1 MKKIIALVLL
11 VAVTSISFAQKN
23 EVKSI
28 EKALKNSNFSDAK
41 SAVAAAEALLGNMD
55 DKTKA
60 KFYFLKA
67 QALYAKGAG
76 TDANIDEAI
85 SSLDMLKD
93 LESKMGKLKYT
104 QEANSMTTDMVNSFL
119 TKANDAF
126 TNKNYKVAAK
136 GFEKVYKMSPKDTLY
151 LYYAAS
157 AAVTDKDYDA
167 ALDYYNQLKNM
178 GYDGSQMNYYA
189 INKETQEEELF
200 PGKQARDL
208 SIKIAKTHEKPR
220 DDKSESKT
228 AEIVKN
234 IALIYVSQGENEKA
248 LGAMADARAEN
259 PDDLGLLLSEANV
272 YLKMGNRDKF
282 KELMEEATTKDPN
295 NAELQYNLGVLA
307 ADAGNSEAAIKY
319 YEKAI
324 SINPGYVDA
333 YNNIAVVILGGE
345 ADIVEKMN
353 SLGTSSAD
361 NKKYD
366 ELKEKKSQLYRD
378 AIPYLEK
385 ALELKNTNI
394 NTAKTLMNIYSVL
407 GETDKFKAMKAKVAA
422 IEASASGN

>member
-1 MKKIIALVLL
+1 MLL
-11 VAVTSISFAQKN
+11 LAITSMSFAQKK
-23 EVKSI
+23 EIKEI
-28 EKALKNSNFSDAK
+28 EKALKNSNFADAK
-41 SAVAAAEALLGNMD
+41 SAVAAAEALMGNMD
-55 DKTKA
+55 DKSKA

-67 QALYAKGAG
+67 QALYANGSG

-85 SSLDMLKD
+85 ASLDNLKT
-93 LESKMGKLKYT
+93 LESEMGKLKYT
-104 QEANSMTTDMVNSFL
+104 QQANEMTTKMVNTFL

-126 TNKNYKVAAK
+126 SNKNYKSAAR

-157 AAVTDKDYDA
+157 SAVTAKDYDT
-167 ALDYYNQLKNM
+167 ALDYYIQLKNM
-178 GYDGSQMNYYA
+178 GYDGAEMNYYA
-189 INKETQEEELF
+189 TNKETNEEELF
-200 PGKQARDL
+200 GNKVTRDV
-208 SIKIAKTHEKPR
+208 SVKTGAHTNPR
-220 DDKSESKT
+220 NERSESKK

-272 YLKMGNRDKF
+272 YLKMGNREKF

-307 ADAGNSEAAIKY
+307 AEAGNREAAMKY

-324 SINPGYVDA
+324 AINPSYVDA
-333 YNNIAVVILGGE
+333 YNNMAVVVLEGE
-345 ADIVEKMN
+345 AKIVEEMN
-353 SLGTSSAD
+353 SLGTSAAD
-361 NKKYD
+361 NRKYD
-366 ELKEKKSQLYRD
+366 ELKEKKAQLYRE

-385 ALELKNTNI
+385 ALELKRTNI
-394 NTAKTLMNIYSVL
+394 DTAKTLMNIYSVL
-407 GETDKFKAMKAKVAA
+407 GETAKFKAMKAR
-422 IEASASGN
+422 IEEMEASATGN